1 MGNPGGTLALFG
13 MLLEEPFK
21 RFPEME
27 VRTLQNNWFA
37 LENPT
42 KMNDLGVTLFLI

>member
-13 MLLEEPFK
+13 MLLEEHFK
-21 RFPEME
+21 RFPEVGVPLE
-27 VRTLQNNWFA
+27 IIGLQ

-42 KMNDLGVTLFLI
+42 KMNDLGVPLF